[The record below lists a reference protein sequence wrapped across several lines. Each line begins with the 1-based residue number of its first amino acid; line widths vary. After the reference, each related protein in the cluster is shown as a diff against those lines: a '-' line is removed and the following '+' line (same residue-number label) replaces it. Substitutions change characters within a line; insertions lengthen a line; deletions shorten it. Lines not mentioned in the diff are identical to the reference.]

1 MKIKELLTTKEFE
14 RVNIERFTNE
24 YFEKVHGYGVVDL
37 FDALKKEFGRIPS
50 QKEYIERG
58 LMRAEEFFA
67 NNPNQWCGYSLGNH
81 TFTWD
86 EDLIRAVKSRLDRTY
101 NSYVIEAQ
109 VEEYVRDNYD
119 VKMPRSDKE
128 FYLDYN
134 FGSDITI
141 LLEDRFYYI
150 HVARDS
156 KYSREHLTKKGD
168 RKSYIPING
177 KKFYWTRKW
186 NKRHIGHHSLLY
198 NARSANQ
205 TETVNGLVLFKDE
218 YLREYFDKLFSGN
231 KYDVLGESEIEEY
244 FRFLK
249 RNKII

>member
-1 MKIKELLTTKEFE
+1 MEIKELLQTKEFE
-14 RVNIERFTNE
+14 RVNIERFTNK
-24 YFEKVHGYGVVDL
+24 YFEKVHGYGVVEL
-37 FDALKKEFGRIPS
+37 FDDLKREFGRIPS

-58 LMRAEEFFA
+58 LMIAEEFFA
-67 NNPNQWCGYSLGNH
+67 DNPDQWCYSLGQH

-86 EDLIRAVKSRLDRTY
+86 EDLIKAVKSRLDRTY

-109 VEEYVRDNYD
+109 VEEFVRDNYD
-119 VKMPRSDKE
+119 VMMPKTDKE
-128 FYLDYN
+128 LYLDYN
-134 FGSDITI
+134 FGADITI
-141 LLEDRFYYI
+141 LLEDRLYYI

-156 KYSREHLTKKGD
+156 KYSREHLVNKGD

-186 NKRHIGHHSLLY
+186 NKRHTGHHSLLY

-205 TETVNGLVLFKDE
+205 TETVNGLVLFRNE

-231 KYDVLGESEIEEY
+231 EYDVLGESEIEEY